1 MPEDRQMAIDLIEEA
16 IAAGAR
22 RCTACAVLAIDVCTW
37 QRWKKA
43 LQEEHKLQDQRKA
56 AAAERVPA
64 NKLSDEEREA
74 ILNGLQAA
82 RIPKPATVPNCA
94 TIGG

>member
-22 RCTACAVLAIDVCTW
+22 RCKVCAVLAIDVRTL

-43 LQEEHKLQDQRKA
+43 LQEENKLEDQRKA

-74 ILNGLQAA
+74 ILAVCKGQNTKACH
-82 RIPKPATVPNCA
+82 RPKSCHDW
-94 TIGG
+94 